1 MELEATNL
9 RDAKARLSEL
19 VDRAQAG
26 ETVMIA
32 RRGRVVAQLSGTTAP
47 KQRINLD
54 ALRDLSDRLPRDW
67 TNASDLMRE
76 VRDKARF

>member
-1 MELEATNL
+1 MELKTTNL

-32 RRGRVVAQLSGTTAP
+32 RRGRVVAQLSGTAAP
-47 KQRINLD
+47 KQRIELQ
-54 ALRDLSDRLPRDW
+54 ALEDLSTRLPRDR

-76 VRDKARF
+76 VRDKARY

>member
-1 MELEATNL
+1 MELETTNL

-47 KQRINLD
+47 KQPINLD
-54 ALRDLSDRLPRDW
+54 ALRDLSDRLPKVR
-67 TNASDLMRE
+67 TNTSDLMRE
-76 VRDKARF
+76 VRDQARF